1 MEIIKGRQNTS
12 GEYPSLLKKRALTAL
27 KWAKRAFK
35 EGDYDIAVNN
45 AEYAVQLY
53 VKSIIYRIL
62 GEERSCHDI
71 RSLLGVLAS
80 ALIEQGLNEEAN
92 LVIDFIRANR
102 RPIAELSDAHTRAMY
117 SLFEYGEKEAKIL
130 IKIAEDIIEM
140 LQTLEEKIFG

>member
-1 MEIIKGRQNTS
+1 MC

-62 GEERSCHDI
+62 GEEKK
-71 RSLLGVLAS
+71 L
-80 ALIEQGLNEEAN
+80 
-92 LVIDFIRANR
+92 
-102 RPIAELSDAHTRAMY
+102 
-117 SLFEYGEKEAKIL
+117 
-130 IKIAEDIIEM
+130 
-140 LQTLEEKIFG
+140 

>member
-1 MEIIKGRQNTS
+1 M
-12 GEYPSLLKKRALTAL
+12 
-27 KWAKRAFK
+27 
-35 EGDYDIAVNN
+35 
-45 AEYAVQLY
+45 
-53 VKSIIYRIL
+53 
-62 GEERSCHDI
+62 
-71 RSLLGVLAS
+71 GVLAS

-92 LVIDFIRANR
+92 LVIDFIRAKR